1 MLVAAQRAA
10 VFSIIHDVSSRSLL
24 WPMQA
29 GIDSFMVAGAATLSF
44 RGTCHHPKYKLRSR
58 ALRVGFAE

>member
-1 MLVAAQRAA
+1 M
-10 VFSIIHDVSSRSLL
+10 FSIIHDVSSRSLL

>member
-24 WPMQA
+24 WPVQA
-29 GIDSFMVAGAATLSF
+29 GIDSLMVAGAATLSVQLAI
-44 RGTCHHPKYKLRSR
+44 TPKYKLRSR